1 MAKRAAPDEQP
12 YRPLLD
18 VGLISAALA
27 LTPSEAATRVKEV
40 TLSRSGPKA
49 SREPPRP
56 DLGRQNEGKALGRLE
71 VESSS
76 KTLFEREVT
85 PSLVEKLDQEKRI
98 LFTWTETQAIDRL
111 VTSLARRL
119 NAQVKVSHVVRAL
132 IEILLNAEGE
142 IDKRA
147 GEAPPLVRPPN
158 GDAQALQR
166 FERDIAR
173 ILALG
178 FRDAPTLR
186 DT

>member
-18 VGLISAALA
+18 AGLVSAALA
-27 LTPSEAATRVKEV
+27 PIPPATATPIKEV
-40 TLSRSGPKA
+40 PRSAPKLSIEPSRS
-49 SREPPRP
+49 
-56 DLGRQNEGKALGRLE
+56 DLGRQSEAKVLGRLE
-71 VESSS
+71 AQLSAR
-76 KTLFEREVT
+76 TLPEREVA
-85 PSLVEKLDQEKRI
+85 PSLVEKFDQEKRI
-98 LFTWTETQAIDRL
+98 LFTRTETQAIDRF

-132 IEILLNAEGE
+132 IGLLLNAEGE

-147 GEAPPLVRPPN
+147 GEAPPLVRPAN

-173 ILALG
+173 ILASG
-178 FRDAPTLR
+178 FRDAPPLR